1 MSGSRYYVGNCLKSE
16 SSSGK
21 GKAQS
26 DLGHSSLNRPFL
38 TKDALVQE
46 QGGMLPGALSHSKLQ
61 LEADYRFFFKKKKKK
76 TKADADWDLPE
87 HTTFADSWKTAALQ
101 DAVISSRIPSSHR
114 SDGNRRNHHVQSAH
128 S

>member
-1 MSGSRYYVGNCLKSE
+1 MFYYSPKSE

-46 QGGMLPGALSHSKLQ
+46 QGGMLPDALSHSKLQ
-61 LEADYRFFFKKKKKK
+61 LEADYGFFFKKKKKS
-76 TKADADWDLPE
+76 KADAHWDLPE

-101 DAVISSRIPSSHR
+101 DAVTSLRIPSSHR
-114 SDGNRRNHHVQSAH
+114 ADGNR
-128 S
+128 